1 MPADVAACPAGASG
15 RCWRFRTTE
24 NGRRLSGAQQASART
39 VISHAHARDL
49 AECWQDAGRDTHPV
63 TRLARTGEITPD
75 AEPTVAHDL
84 RLLEMAAASWGTPP
98 SIPEKQLR
106 VLLDYIRHHGIRAP
120 VEGWQHQRD
129 AEFLRSIRRMAS
141 EARSQA
147 PGDDGDRE
155 DVREMAVRRRRS
167 GR

>member
-1 MPADVAACPAGASG
+1 
-15 RCWRFRTTE
+15 
-24 NGRRLSGAQQASART
+24 LSGAQQASART

-49 AECWQDAGRDTHPV
+49 AECWQDAGRDDHPV
-63 TRLARTGEITPD
+63 TRLARTGEITAN
-75 AEPTVAHDL
+75 AEHTVAHDL
-84 RLLEMAAASWGTPP
+84 SLLEMAAASWGTPP

-106 VLLDYIRHHGIRAP
+106 VLLNYIRHHGTRAA

-141 EARSQA
+141 EARSNA
-147 PGDDGDRE
+147 PRDDHERGE
-155 DVREMAVRRRRS
+155 DVPEIAVRRRRS